1 MENELEDFDD
11 LDLEEIDDIIEE
23 DEEDEEETVKPPQL
37 LPKVDKKKNVEPYK
51 KNNSNKSSIF
61 AKLFNKKVLICIGVG
76 ILACLCLYYL
86 FFTKTKKK
94 AKEENFTQ
102 NDIEDNL
109 EMVSNT
115 EKIDVGKKEKSVKK
129 REKSSRK
136 KENVE
141 MTNES
146 LLEQLRKIR
155 QEDN

>member
-1 MENELEDFDD
+1 MKEIED

-23 DEEDEEETVKPPQL
+23 DEEETVKQPPKL
-37 LPKVDKKKNVEPYK
+37 LPTVDKKKIVEPYK
-51 KNNSNKSSIF
+51 KENTNKLSIF
-61 AKLFNKKVLICIGVG
+61 TKLFNKKVLICIGVG

-94 AKEENFTQ
+94 KAKEENFTQ

-109 EMVSNT
+109 EI
-115 EKIDVGKKEKSVKK
+115 EKNIDVGKKEKSVKK

-141 MTNES
+141 MSNES

>member
-1 MENELEDFDD
+1 MIYNRD
-11 LDLEEIDDIIEE
+11 
-23 DEEDEEETVKPPQL
+23 
-37 LPKVDKKKNVEPYK
+37 
-51 KNNSNKSSIF
+51 
-61 AKLFNKKVLICIGVG
+61 G
-76 ILACLCLYYL
+76 ILAFLFFYYL
-86 FFTKTKKK
+86 YFRKKKKKK

-109 EMVSNT
+109 EI
-115 EKIDVGKKEKSVKK
+115 EKNIDVGKKEKSVKK

-141 MTNES
+141 MSNES

>member
-1 MENELEDFDD
+1 MYWCRYISLFMFI
-11 LDLEEIDDIIEE
+11 LFIFY
-23 DEEDEEETVKPPQL
+23 
-37 LPKVDKKKNVEPYK
+37 KKK
-51 KNNSNKSSIF
+51 
-61 AKLFNKKVLICIGVG
+61 
-76 ILACLCLYYL
+76 
-86 FFTKTKKK
+86 KKK

-109 EMVSNT
+109 EI
-115 EKIDVGKKEKSVKK
+115 EKNIDVGKKEKSVKK

-141 MTNES
+141 MSNES